1 MAHVTGLFY
10 QPSLLHNVMTE
21 ELDPTGKSP
30 HEPGAKLDGG
40 KAPIFQGVINYFPRA
55 LEAVA
60 KVSAFGAQKYSWG
73 GWGPVDDGINRYS
86 NAQHRHAI
94 SAARGETCDPDSGM
108 LHAAHEA
115 WNALAKLELML
126 REKQ

>member
-1 MAHVTGLFY
+1 
-10 QPSLLHNVMTE
+10 MTE

-40 KAPIFQGVINYFPRA
+40 KVPIFQGVISYFPRA

-60 KVSAFGAQKYSWG
+60 KVSAFGAQKYSWD
-73 GWGPVDDGINRYS
+73 GWGPVDDGINRYA
-86 NAQHRHAI
+86 NAQYRHAL
-94 SAARGETCDPDSGM
+94 SAARGETHDPDSGM

-115 WNALAKLELML
+115 WNMLAKLELML